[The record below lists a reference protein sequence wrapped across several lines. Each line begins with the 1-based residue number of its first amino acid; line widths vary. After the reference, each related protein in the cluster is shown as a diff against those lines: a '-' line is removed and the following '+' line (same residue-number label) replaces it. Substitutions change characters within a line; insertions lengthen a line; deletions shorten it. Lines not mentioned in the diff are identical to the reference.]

1 MPKLGAMVIGQ
12 SPRHDVE
19 AEIRAAA
26 GDGIDIDL
34 RGALDGL
41 TRQQIDAIPPVSD
54 TDTLFTRLPSGDAV
68 SISKKAVM
76 AHGERQLVDLIA
88 GGFDVTMI
96 LCTGDFP
103 GWSERFRVV
112 YPSRVL
118 RNLVTALQPSGA
130 IGVFT
135 PLPEQAA
142 KTEARWRDAGLT
154 PTVVPLSP
162 NAEGKAVEAAARHL
176 VPAQPE
182 LLVFDCISYTSQAK
196 RRACETLATPGV
208 LAITAAARAAAELA
222 S

>member
-1 MPKLGAMVIGQ
+1 MAKLGAMVIGQ
-12 SPRHDVE
+12 SPRHDIE
-19 AEIRAAA
+19 AEIRTAT
-26 GDGIDIDL
+26 GDGMDIDL

-41 TRQQIDAIPPVSD
+41 DRQQINAIPPQSD
-54 TDTLFTRLPSGDAV
+54 ADTLFTRLPSGDAV
-68 SISKKAVM
+68 TISKKAVM
-76 AHGERQLVDLIA
+76 AHGEDQLKRLVAA
-88 GGFDVTMI
+88 GYDVTMI
-96 LCTGDFP
+96 LCTGEFP
-103 GWSERFRVV
+103 GWSDRFRVV

-118 RNLVTALQPSGA
+118 RNLVTALQPDGP

-142 KTEARWRDAGLT
+142 KTEARWRDAGLD

-162 NAEGKAVEAAARHL
+162 NADSTAVEAAALRL
-176 VPAQPE
+176 APAQPT

-196 RRACETLATPGV
+196 RRACETLAIRGV